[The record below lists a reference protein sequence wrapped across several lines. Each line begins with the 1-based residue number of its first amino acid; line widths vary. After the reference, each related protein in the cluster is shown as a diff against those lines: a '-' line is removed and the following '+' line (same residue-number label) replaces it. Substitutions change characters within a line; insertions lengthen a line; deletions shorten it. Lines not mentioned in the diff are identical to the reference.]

1 MRGDAPATENICL
14 LWRSPSALLAQ
25 RRGPQPPQTLGGGT
39 KTPKK
44 LRAALAEASSRAQH
58 HQSPP
63 THTHRGKDSPFSQQ
77 GKEDPS
83 SCPQLHPKPARIL
96 PAWET
101 GPGRGHTGPEASH
114 TIPTRKHP
122 RPQKKSQQPL
132 SFLGFF
138 CCCISYIIQFHILI
152 GSAIIEQLIL
162 KSFNTSET
170 AMVR

>member
-1 MRGDAPATENICL
+1 MEISLCTAGTEE
-14 LWRSPSALLAQ
+14 RPSASTDSGRGNKNTQKAQ
-25 RRGPQPPQTLGGGT
+25 GCPRRGLQQSSAPPI
-39 KTPKK
+39 
-44 LRAALAEASSRAQH
+44 
-58 HQSPP
+58 PP

-77 GKEDPS
+77 GKEDPI

-96 PAWET
+96 PAWEM
-101 GPGRGHTGPEASH
+101 GPGRGHAGPEASH

-132 SFLGFF
+132 GFLVFF